1 VSRWAKGDLRQSFR
15 FNIRFDMD
23 LRGRSG
29 GVYPRSGL
37 RIEPR
42 REVDNGL
49 VIGFGFENVCSD
61 EKVGKLQ
68 VRVTKQRAVDWAGA
82 EGLTGECESHATGV
96 SRRACNGEQDSD
108 RHSWTGTC
116 KE

>member
-1 VSRWAKGDLRQSFR
+1 MAVRVASCEVLLCQSLKVIPVSRWAKGDLRRSFR

-37 RIEPR
+37 RIELR
-42 REVDNGL
+42 REVDNGF

-61 EKVGKLQ
+61 ESRETAGSCHQAAGRRLGRDGGIDR
-68 VRVTKQRAVDWAGA
+68 RV
-82 EGLTGECESHATGV
+82 
-96 SRRACNGEQDSD
+96 
-108 RHSWTGTC
+108 
-116 KE
+116 

>member
-23 LRGRSG
+23 LRGRSE

-61 EKVGKLQ
+61 EKSGNC
-68 VRVTKQRAVDWAGA
+68 RF
-82 EGLTGECESHATGV
+82 V
-96 SRRACNGEQDSD
+96 SPSSKPSIGPGRRD
-108 RHSWTGTC
+108 
-116 KE
+116 

>member
-42 REVDNGL
+42 REVDTGL

-61 EKVGKLQ
+61 EKSGNC
-68 VRVTKQRAVDWAGA
+68 RF
-82 EGLTGECESHATGV
+82 V
-96 SRRACNGEQDSD
+96 SPSSKPSIGPGRRD
-108 RHSWTGTC
+108 
-116 KE
+116 